1 MIEYRNTM
9 RREIFKLSSKVFAI
23 DFGTSMLKIYKKNE
37 GVIFDQKN
45 VVAICDNMVKA
56 IGDEAF
62 EMYGRTPD
70 NFEVTFPVKHGV
82 IADFANMLA
91 MINSSFTSLA
101 DKHGKVNGAEFIIA
115 IPPRS

>member
-9 RREIFKLSSKVFAI
+9 RREIGKLSSKVFAI

-37 GVIFDQKN
+37 GVIFDEKN
-45 VVAICDNMVKA
+45 VVAICDGAVKA

-70 NFEVTFPVKHGV
+70 NFEVTFPVLSR
-82 IADFANMLA
+82 ILP
-91 MINSSFTSLA
+91 ICC
-101 DKHGKVNGAEFIIA
+101 
-115 IPPRS
+115 RC